1 MLGVIAFAL
10 DLQLNLT
17 RCLICVNFI
26 SPLCAICVS
35 SFTTELCPHPYHS
48 VDLVCFTDIFHLM
61 ASCHLTQ
68 LIAIQREWLSDR
80 LQTLLCGLR
89 TDSQTSWFLLLSDQ
103 DMKGHLVFY
112 LHTGAWVD
120 GGGRRVGRGVTGGR
134 PEYRI
139 KIDQHFKSVTLKALH
154 AAHSSTIWTQNQ
166 AVLPKG
172 HDYSLFLR
180 R

>member
-1 MLGVIAFAL
+1 MLGVIAFVL

-35 SFTTELCPHPYHS
+35 SFTTELRPHPYHS
-48 VDLVCFTDIFHLM
+48 VDLVRFTDIFHLM
-61 ASCHLTQ
+61 ASCQLTQ

-89 TDSQTSWFLLLSDQ
+89 TDSQPSWFLLLSDQ

-112 LHTGAWVD
+112 LHTGA
-120 GGGRRVGRGVTGGR
+120 
-134 PEYRI
+134 
-139 KIDQHFKSVTLKALH
+139 
-154 AAHSSTIWTQNQ
+154 
-166 AVLPKG
+166 
-172 HDYSLFLR
+172 
-180 R
+180 